1 MRTMKKL
8 FVLLLCMMML
18 PAAIAEEEADA
29 PLLEIHQMVL
39 GYADGYFVRC
49 GDIEIMIDGGKPV
62 PFAQNDDVMNNLQ
75 ALGATELDMYIIT
88 HWHMD
93 HCENFNTVLA
103 AYGTDETQVYS
114 PSAEVPA
121 TVDDGKNKNR
131 TLAMT
136 PMANGVYQQMK
147 QGDVIEIGPLTI
159 YCVGPASGGRN
170 GKQNSDSLNFIL
182 QYGRRRILFTG
193 DYAASGNINKV
204 YKELCSDVDV
214 LKFPHHG
221 GKPFEIGNIAA
232 RTVSPEYVLMP
243 SDLNNYPIYT
253 FMRDNG
259 VDIQRENIL
268 SQREGHVVIL
278 TDGGDYLEAKTQQN
292 PADYA
297 PKAK

>member
-1 MRTMKKL
+1 MKRIL
-8 FVLLLCMMML
+8 ALVLLMMMV
-18 PAAIAEEEADA
+18 PFAQAEEAAADV
-29 PLLEIHQMVL
+29 PLLEIHQMQL
-39 GYADGYFVRC
+39 GYADGYFLRC

-62 PFAQNDDVMNNLQ
+62 PFAENDDVMNNLR

-103 AYGTDETQVYS
+103 AYGTENTLVYS
-114 PSAEVPA
+114 PSEEIPE
-121 TVDDGKNKNR
+121 TVDDGKNKSR

-136 PMANGVYQQMK
+136 PMAAGVYQQMK

-159 YCVGPASGGRN
+159 HCVGPANGGRY
-170 GKQNSDSLNFIL
+170 GKQNADSLNFVL
-182 QYGRRRILFTG
+182 EYGWRRILFTG

-204 YKELCSDVDV
+204 YTEICSNVDV

-221 GKPFEIGNIAA
+221 GKPFEIGKYAV
-232 RTVSPEYVLMP
+232 RTVSPEYVLVP

-253 FMRDNG
+253 YIRDNG
-259 VDIQRENIL
+259 VDIQREKVL
-268 SQREGHVVIL
+268 TMRDGHVVIL

-297 PKAK
+297 PQAN

>member
-1 MRTMKKL
+1 MKKL
-8 FVLLLCMMML
+8 LIVLLAVMML
-18 PAAIAEEEADA
+18 PFAHAEEAAHDT
-29 PLLEIHQMVL
+29 PLLEIHQMQL
-39 GYADGYFVRC
+39 GYADGYFLRC

-62 PFAQNDDVMNNLQ
+62 PFAENDDVMNNLR

-93 HCENFNTVLA
+93 HCEHFNTVVA
-103 AYGTDETQVYS
+103 AYGTDATLVYS
-114 PSAEVPA
+114 PSENIPK
-121 TVDDGKNKNR
+121 TVDDGVNKQR
-131 TLAMT
+131 TLAML
-136 PMANGVYQQMK
+136 PMAAGVYQQMK
-147 QGDVIEIGPLTI
+147 QGDVIELGPLTI
-159 YCVGPASGGRN
+159 SCVGPASGGRF
-170 GKQNSDSLNFIL
+170 GKQNADSLNFIL

-193 DYAASGNINKV
+193 DYAASGNINKA

-221 GKPFEIGNIAA
+221 GKPFEIGQYAV
-232 RTVSPEYVLMP
+232 RTVSPEYVLVP

-253 FMRDNG
+253 YMRDNG

-268 SQREGHVVIL
+268 SMREGHVVIL

-297 PKAK
+297 PKAN

>member
-1 MRTMKKL
+1 MKR
-8 FVLLLCMMML
+8 FFMLLLAL
-18 PAAIAEEEADA
+18 LLFPFAQAEESAA
-29 PLLEIHQMVL
+29 PLLEIHQMQL
-39 GYADGYFVRC
+39 GYADGYFIRC

-62 PFAQNDDVMNNLQ
+62 PFAENDDVMNNLQ

-93 HCENFNTVLA
+93 HCENFNVVLA
-103 AYGTDETQVYS
+103 AYGTDKTVVYS
-114 PSAEVPA
+114 PSEKVPN

-136 PMANGVYQQMK
+136 PMAAGVYQQMK

-159 YCVGPASGGRN
+159 HCVGPANGGRY
-170 GKQNSDSLNFIL
+170 GKQNTDSLNFVL
-182 QYGRRRILFTG
+182 QYGCRRMLFTG
-193 DYAASGNINKV
+193 DYAASGNINKA
-204 YKELCSDVDV
+204 YKEICSNVDV

-221 GKPFEIGNIAA
+221 GKPFEIGKNAV
-232 RTVSPEYVLMP
+232 RNVNPEYVLIP

-253 FMRDNG
+253 YLRDG
-259 VDIQRENIL
+259 GAKIQRENVL
-268 SQREGHVVIL
+268 SMRDGHVVIL

-297 PKAK
+297 PKAN

>member
-1 MRTMKKL
+1 MKKYL
-8 FVLLLCMMML
+8 ILLLTLMML
-18 PAAIAEEEADA
+18 PFAQAEEAA
-29 PLLEIHQMVL
+29 PATPLLEIHQMQL

-62 PFAQNDDVMNNLQ
+62 PFAENDDVMNNLQ

-103 AYGTDETQVYS
+103 AYGTDATMVYS
-114 PSAEVPA
+114 PSEKVPE

-131 TLAMT
+131 KLSML
-136 PMANGVYQQMK
+136 PMAAGVYQQMK

-159 YCVGPASGGRN
+159 YCVGPATGGRY
-170 GKQNSDSLNFIL
+170 GKQNTDSLNFIL

-204 YKELCSDVDV
+204 YTELCSDVDV

-221 GKPFEIGNIAA
+221 GKPFEIGKIAV
-232 RTVSPEYVLMP
+232 RTVSPEYVLVP

-268 SQREGHVVIL
+268 SMREGHVVIL

-297 PKAK
+297 PKAN